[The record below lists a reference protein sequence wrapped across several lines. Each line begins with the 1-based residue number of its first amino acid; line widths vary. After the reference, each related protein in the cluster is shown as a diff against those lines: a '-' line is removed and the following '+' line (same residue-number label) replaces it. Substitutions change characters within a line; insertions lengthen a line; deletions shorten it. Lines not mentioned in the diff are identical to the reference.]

1 MAQKKPTAKK
11 KSAKKAPAKK
21 APAKKAPAKKAPAK
35 KAPAKK
41 APAKPVRSGKTINNL
56 DVQAIFKDP
65 DKLSRLEKGLDKY
78 ADIMRKPIN
87 PSSKEFQRAFSSF
100 YRVRRNEEWKGKFF
114 DFFVT
119 VARKRQYTFEQ
130 ILNELS
136 KRTHRVEASFCSK
149 MLATINPEKPIWDRL
164 VCEFIFGHGITLTGT
179 PDKKIDKAVEL
190 YGKIEKW
197 YAENIPQA
205 TDLLRKFDQQFSA
218 HSTITPTKKID
229 FLIWSR

>member
-1 MAQKKPTAKK
+1 MEQKKNETAKK
-11 KSAKKAPAKK
+11 TP
-21 APAKKAPAKKAPAK
+21 
-35 KAPAKK
+35 
-41 APAKPVRSGKTINNL
+41 TIKDL
-56 DVQAIFKDP
+56 DTQAIFKNR

-100 YRVRRNEEWKGKFF
+100 YRVRRNEEWKRNFF
-114 DFFVT
+114 DIFAT
-119 VARKRQYTFEQ
+119 VAQNRHCTFEQ
-130 ILNELS
+130 ILTAVFHKN
-136 KRTHRVEASFCSK
+136 RQVEASFCSK

-179 PDKKIDKAVEL
+179 PEKKIDKAVEL

-197 YAENIPQA
+197 YAENISQA

-218 HSTITPTKKID
+218 HSKIKPTKKID